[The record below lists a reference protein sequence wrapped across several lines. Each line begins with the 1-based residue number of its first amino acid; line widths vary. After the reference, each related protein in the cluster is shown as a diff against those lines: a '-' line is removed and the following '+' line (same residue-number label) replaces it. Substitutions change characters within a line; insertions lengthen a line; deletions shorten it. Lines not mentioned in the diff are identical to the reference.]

1 MQFLSTLAVS
11 ALSIG
16 ALAAPVQ
23 KRQTAAVADVVSIV
37 SGLKASVGV
46 YLQAINSTVSHLP
59 ISANATL
66 SNVTAVEVALDISA
80 ITELIVDVTEVLEVA
95 LGGSVTT
102 VEGTVSGTVSTVSGT
117 VDQAKDTA
125 GGAVG
130 PLIPRQVGGLA
141 GGLAGGAV
149 GTVGK
154 VAADPVNT
162 VLQTAG
168 GAVGSVK
175 GVAGGILRRQID
187 ESAVVAEITAL
198 IEEVTFTLKPIV
210 AIVPLSVVESKISA
224 LAASV
229 EGLVGSLEKFI
240 SGLLVTV
247 EAYVPVSALAKSI
260 GL

>member
-23 KRQTAAVADVVSIV
+23 KRQIEVVADVVSIV
-37 SGLKASVGV
+37 SGLKASVSV

-102 VEGTVSGTVSTVSGT
+102 VEGTVSRTVSTVSGT

-141 GGLAGGAV
+141 GGAV
-149 GTVGK
+149 GTVEK

-187 ESAVVAEITAL
+187 ESAVVAEIIAL

-229 EGLVGSLEKFI
+229 EGLVGSLDKLA